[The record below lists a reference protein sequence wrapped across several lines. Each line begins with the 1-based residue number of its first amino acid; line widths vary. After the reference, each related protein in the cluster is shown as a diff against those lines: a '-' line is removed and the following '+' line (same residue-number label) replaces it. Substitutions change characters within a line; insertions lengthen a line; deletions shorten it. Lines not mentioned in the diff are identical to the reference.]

1 MKIIVNI
8 LKLII
13 ILFLIIFSAMN
24 IQNVEIHYMI
34 GQTPM
39 QIPLF
44 IVIIISFLL
53 GVFVYWLFSLKNSF
67 KKFIEIRS
75 LRTELNKTKN
85 ELNRIKSS
93 PLNKDVK

>member
-67 KKFIEIRS
+67 KKFIEIRN

>member
-1 MKIIVNI
+1 MKVIVNI

-13 ILFLIIFSAMN
+13 ILVVIIFSAMN
-24 IQNVEIHYMI
+24 IQNVQIHYMI
-34 GQTPM
+34 GQPPM

-44 IVIIISFLL
+44 MVIIISFLL

-67 KKFIEIRS
+67 KKFIEIRN
-75 LRTELNKTKN
+75 LRSELNKTRN

-93 PLNKDVK
+93 PFNKDVK

>member
-1 MKIIVNI
+1 MKVIVNI

-13 ILFLIIFSAMN
+13 ILVVIIFSAMN
-24 IQNVEIHYMI
+24 IQNVQIHYMI
-34 GQTPM
+34 GQPPM
-39 QIPLF
+39 LIPLF

-67 KKFIEIRS
+67 KKFIEIRN
-75 LRTELNKTKN
+75 LRSELNKTKN

-93 PLNKDVK
+93 PFNKDVK